1 MVRSTEDGGPR
12 RPSVRTLTATARARR
27 PRPSVRDDGI
37 GLDPHGVPPPGLHVD
52 LAAVRVDHQPLA
64 LLGRHGGV
72 DLLDERERREGAG
85 SQGEEHGRS
94 FQLTEE
100 TSAAA

>member
-1 MVRSTEDGGPR
+1 MVRSTCGRRAAAAFGPHARPR
-12 RPSVRTLTATARARR
+12 RSSSTISTA
-27 PRPSVRDDGI
+27 VRDDGI
-37 GLDPHGVPPPGLHVD
+37 GLDPHRVPRPGLHVD
-52 LAAVRVDHQPLA
+52 LAAVGVDHEPLA
-64 LLGRHGGV
+64 RPGRDGRV
-72 DLLDERERREGAG
+72 DLLDECERREGAG